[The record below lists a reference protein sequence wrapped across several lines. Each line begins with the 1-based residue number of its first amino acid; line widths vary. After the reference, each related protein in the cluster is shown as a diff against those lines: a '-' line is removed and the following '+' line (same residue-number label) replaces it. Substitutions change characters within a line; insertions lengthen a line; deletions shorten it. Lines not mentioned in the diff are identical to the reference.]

1 MKEVYLSQ
9 FIEKMNFLL
18 KEKSFI
24 KKNLNWVKD
33 AGEVYLIINIQK
45 SQWSKKIYLNWGI
58 FIKQLI
64 KHVPSSSIGSH
75 LGGRLDYLVDSKIL
89 DFENEIPMEKRFE
102 ELEKLIK
109 SNPYDLFGIQ
119 GTKNELVNLIH
130 NSGILSVVILAQE
143 YLGLSSDF
151 NR

>member
-1 MKEVYLSQ
+1 MNEDYLSQ
-9 FIEKMNFLL
+9 FIGKMNTLL

-33 AGEVYLIINIQK
+33 DGEVYLIINIQK

-58 FIKQLI
+58 FIKQLT
-64 KHVPSSSIGSH
+64 KHVPSSFIGSH
-75 LGGRLDYLVDSKIL
+75 LGGRLDNLVDSKIL
-89 DFENEIPMEKRFE
+89 DFENEIPIEKRFE
-102 ELEKLIK
+102 ELEKLIR
-109 SNPYDLFGIQ
+109 SNPYGLFVIQ

-130 NSGILSVVILAQE
+130 NSGILEVVLVAQE